1 MLYKR
6 LKHFMGV
13 QKRDNKGL
21 MTRKEQRRLG
31 SRRMPWSLLYLM
43 KLELISTRIFKMKN
57 SEAGRL
63 KQWFTEEKFYAQ

>member
-1 MLYKR
+1 MWYKR

-13 QKRDNKGL
+13 QKRDNKGF
-21 MTRKEQRRLG
+21 MTRKEQRRLA

-57 SEAGRL
+57 SETGRL
-63 KQWFTEEKFYAQ
+63 K

>member
-1 MLYKR
+1 MQCCVWYKR

-13 QKRDNKGL
+13 QKRDNKGF
-21 MTRKEQRRLG
+21 MTRKEQRRLA

-57 SEAGRL
+57 SETGRL
-63 KQWFTEEKFYAQ
+63 K